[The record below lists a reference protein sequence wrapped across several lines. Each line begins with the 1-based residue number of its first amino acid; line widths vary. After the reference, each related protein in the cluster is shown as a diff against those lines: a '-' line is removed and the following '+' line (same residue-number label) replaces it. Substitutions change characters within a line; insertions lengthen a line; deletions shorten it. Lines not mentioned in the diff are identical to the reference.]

1 MFRGGFARV
10 YDDATAYTVNFV
22 TPPDAGGNDIRGIG
36 VDTITFGIAPITGP
50 GSNVP
55 ANSLVG
61 NDPYLAQV
69 PEPTTTALFGLGL
82 LATLAATRRRK
93 AR

>member
-1 MFRGGFARV
+1 MFTGGFGKV
-10 YDDATAYTVNFV
+10 YDDATAYTVSFV
-22 TPPDAGGNDIRGIG
+22 TPPDASGNDIRSIG
-36 VDTITFGIAPITGP
+36 VGTITFGIAPITGP
-50 GSNVP
+50 GSNIP

-93 AR
+93 GQ